1 MYMTYPVTRLIL
13 VRHGETEANLAGR
26 VQGRGNDP
34 LTPRGE
40 QQVRA
45 VAARFKRE
53 GHPVEAIYS
62 SSLLRARLTAD
73 AISEALNLPLR
84 LRDGLQEM
92 NIGDLEGASPAE
104 MHAAAPRAL
113 DDGYPGGETL
123 REFVERIMGAFYGI
137 AMAHTGGTVI
147 VVSHG
152 GVISTALSI
161 WKHGHGGAWR
171 EFVPNNCAVSIVEF
185 RAGPEVVSVNDCV
198 HITAEDRTNLD
209 LP

>member
-1 MYMTYPVTRLIL
+1 MSYPVTRLML

-34 LTPRGE
+34 LTARGE

-45 VAARFKRE
+45 VAARLKRE
-53 GHPVEAIYS
+53 GHPVAAIYS
-62 SSLLRARLTAD
+62 SSLLRARLTAE
-73 AISEALNLPLR
+73 AISESLGLPLR

-92 NIGDLEGASPAE
+92 NIGDLEGSSPAE
-104 MHAAAPRAL
+104 MHAAIPRTI
-113 DDGYPGGETL
+113 DEGYPGGETL
-123 REFVERIMGAFYGI
+123 REFIERIMGTFYGI
-137 AMAHTGGTVI
+137 AMAHTGDTVI

-171 EFVPNNCAVSIVEF
+171 EFAPDNCAVSVVEF

-198 HITAEDRTNLD
+198 HIHAEERTTANQL
-209 LP
+209 